1 MTDSELK
8 NPQQTPDLPS
18 AWRLVSTLTVVA
30 LLSGILVVLVYQY
43 TKPIIA
49 ENKRLAIERAIFKI
63 FPDAKS
69 SLTFR
74 IEDSRVV
81 PVDAHTT
88 SGTIIH
94 AVYDRSG
101 QLLGITLEA
110 AALGYQDEVRILY
123 GFDPASQCIIG
134 FQVLKTAETPGLG
147 SKVST
152 DADFQANFH
161 CLEAQV
167 DIQDGRL
174 RHAIRTVKHGSKQ
187 HPWEIDAIS
196 GATIT
201 SKAVGRMLNDSGQ
214 RLLPVIAANLQLF
227 RDAYQAETGKTN

>member
-1 MTDSELK
+1 MTGSELK
-8 NPQQTPDLPS
+8 KPLQQAPDMPS

-49 ENKRLAIERAIFKI
+49 ENKRIAIERAIFLI
-63 FPDAKS
+63 FPDANNA
-69 SLTFR
+69 LTFR
-74 IEDSRVV
+74 IEDRRVV
-81 PVDAHTT
+81 PVDANTT
-88 SGTIIH
+88 SGEIIH

-123 GFDPASQCIIG
+123 GFDPDKQCIIG

-147 SKVST
+147 SKIST

-167 DIQDGRL
+167 DVQHGGL

-214 RLLPVIAANLQLF
+214 QLLPVVVDNLQLF
-227 RDAYQAETGKTN
+227 RDAYQAETG